1 MFIYEQEV
9 ITISQY
15 IVGIEFIP
23 KETSENNKIKIILP
37 SAVSVYIK
45 ILKQAIFPPS
55 YLSLLN
61 FGRPMVF

>member
-23 KETSENNKIKIILP
+23 KETSQNNKIKIILP
-37 SAVSVYIK
+37 SDEDEK
-45 ILKQAIFPPS
+45 DERL
-55 YLSLLN
+55 YLM
-61 FGRPMVF
+61 RVHDI